1 VIFSVMAESKTIAHA
16 FTSTLESVV
25 RQLARFEQRGES
37 AFIHV
42 PVLYPSGA
50 GVVVR
55 VDDSRNG
62 KFFVT
67 DMGLGYQEAE
77 MMGASLIY
85 LRHAKHIAENAGI
98 QFDSEAFFVIQTT
111 REQLAGAIATV
122 ANCSQE
128 AVALAAYKLAERRA
142 TDVAETLY
150 ERLVRIFTPPK
161 VEKNAPIFGA
171 SNTEYHFA
179 AVVTVVKKPAVFEA
193 VANHPTSIA
202 FASSKFHDLALLERP
217 PTSVA
222 VVRKKKELGTY
233 HNLLAQVANV
243 IEIDEP
249 DERIEKLARAA

>member
-1 VIFSVMAESKTIAHA
+1 MVESETLAA
-16 FTSTLESVV
+16 SFRVTLESVM
-25 RQLARFEQRGES
+25 RQLARFDQRGET
-37 AFIHV
+37 AFINV
-42 PVLYPSGA
+42 PVLYPSGS

-55 VDDSRNG
+55 VDDSGDGR
-62 KFFVT
+62 FFVS

-77 MMGASLIY
+77 MMGAALIY
-85 LRHAKHIAENAGI
+85 ARHAKHIAENAGI
-98 QFDSEAFFVIQTT
+98 QFDSEAFFVAKGT

-161 VEKNAPIFGA
+161 VAKNASLFGA

-179 AVVTVVKKPAVFEA
+179 AIVTLTEKPTAFEA
-193 VANHPTSIA
+193 VANHATSIA
-202 FASSKFHDLALLERP
+202 FASSKFHDLALLDQP
-217 PTSVA
+217 PTAVA

-233 HNLLAQVANV
+233 HNLLSQVANV
-243 IEIDEP
+243 IEVDEP